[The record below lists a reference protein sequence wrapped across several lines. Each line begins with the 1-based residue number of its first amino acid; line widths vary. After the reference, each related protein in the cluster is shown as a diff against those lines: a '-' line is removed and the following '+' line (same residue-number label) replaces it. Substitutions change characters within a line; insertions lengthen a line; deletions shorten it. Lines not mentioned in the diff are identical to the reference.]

1 MEMALGAAA
10 FVGLFAL
17 FVILPGRLQR
27 RNRSETEASE

>member
-17 FVILPGRLQR
+17 FVILPGRLQK
-27 RNRSETEASE
+27 RNEPENEASE